1 MFLKSTCTFFT
12 PYPTTFYGMCVILG
26 MEQSKNHNY
35 RIFLPAEALFILR
48 AVFSHLYG
56 FGNQEV
62 QILPT

>member
-1 MFLKSTCTFFT
+1 MEFTGETQFLLRGSN
-12 PYPTTFYGMCVILG
+12 
-26 MEQSKNHNY
+26 QDY